1 MSESSCSI
9 NGQPAILISICLYS
23 ADRYLLVFSEGNCTQ
38 QSKGFDYCPVHA
50 TGACNGFYE
59 SGLLSYVAYN
69 SARSTS
75 ASVLFSLSSLN
86 LEPIPV
92 NTLRK
97 EGKHPLTGCQAIID
111 PTQIHTYGW
120 LSRSTWFV
128 CLWNVGG
135 KWEEIP
141 QKCYNKTAKYCQSR
155 LNISPIRSFFWLNQ
169 MQFLLFPRALRT
181 HSENIC
187 LSWLAD
193 WKSIQL
199 YREMCVFLF
208 SVLCQMWPRSTV
220 GRAYSWD
227 QPPRESSSWC
237 ANFTAL
243 KQAEELSNCGFDLIS
258 VFNSISKLSSEMS
271 PWIWWIAG
279 SWLNYR
285 LTLQTMFLSQTAMPS
300 SSSASRQLTRCRAT
314 SISLTPALPSAPRCH
329 RLL

>member
-1 MSESSCSI
+1 MCEE
-9 NGQPAILISICLYS
+9 NE
-23 ADRYLLVFSEGNCTQ
+23 RKFHRNVTTKQ
-38 QSKGFDYCPVHA
+38 QSTVNLDWTF
-50 TGACNGFYE
+50 
-59 SGLLSYVAYN
+59 LLFLA
-69 SARSTS
+69 
-75 ASVLFSLSSLN
+75 
-86 LEPIPV
+86 
-92 NTLRK
+92 
-97 EGKHPLTGCQAIID
+97 KHC
-111 PTQIHTYGW
+111 
-120 LSRSTWFV
+120 TWF
-128 CLWNVGG
+128 C
-135 KWEEIP
+135 
-141 QKCYNKTAKYCQSR
+141 
-155 LNISPIRSFFWLNQ
+155 FWLNQ
-169 MQFLLFPRALRT
+169 RQFLLFPRALRT

-208 SVLCQMWPRSTV
+208 LVLCQMWPMSTV

-243 KQAEELSNCGFDLIS
+243 KQAEELSNRGFDLIS

-285 LTLQTMFLSQTAMPS
+285 LTLQTMFLSQPAMPS
-300 SSSASRQLTRCRAT
+300 SSSTSRQLTRCRAT

-329 RLL
+329 WLL

>member
-1 MSESSCSI
+1 M
-9 NGQPAILISICLYS
+9 
-23 ADRYLLVFSEGNCTQ
+23 
-38 QSKGFDYCPVHA
+38 
-50 TGACNGFYE
+50 
-59 SGLLSYVAYN
+59 
-69 SARSTS
+69 
-75 ASVLFSLSSLN
+75 
-86 LEPIPV
+86 

-97 EGKHPLTGCQAIID
+97 AGKHPLTGCQAIID
-111 PTQIHTYGW
+111 PTQIHTCGW

-128 CLWNVGG
+128 SLWNVRG

-141 QKCYNKTAKYCQSR
+141 QECYNRTAKYCESR
-155 LNISPIRSFFWLNQ
+155 LNISPILSKALHLIDFFFFLLNQ
-169 MQFLLFPRALRT
+169 RQFLLFPRALRT

-208 SVLCQMWPRSTV
+208 SVLWQMWPMSTV
-220 GRAYSWD
+220 GRTYSWD

-243 KQAEELSNCGFDLIS
+243 KQAEELSNRGFDLIS

-285 LTLQTMFLSQTAMPS
+285 LTLQTMFLSQPAMPS
-300 SSSASRQLTRCRAT
+300 SSSAFRQLTRCRAT
-314 SISLTPALPSAPRCH
+314 SISLTPALPSAPRC
-329 RLL
+329 RWLL